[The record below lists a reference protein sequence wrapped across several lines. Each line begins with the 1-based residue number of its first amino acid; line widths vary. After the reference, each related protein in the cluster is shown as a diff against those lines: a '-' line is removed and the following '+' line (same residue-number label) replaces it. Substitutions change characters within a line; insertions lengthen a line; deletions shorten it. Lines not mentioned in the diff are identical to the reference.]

1 MDAEEL
7 KTHINT
13 ALEPLLQRIAALE
26 AENQEIKAILKNI
39 PQPKPNTKPA
49 PTGTST
55 NASSVKKIPPTTK
68 GHEGDKKPV

>member
-7 KTHINT
+7 KTHINA

-26 AENQEIKAILKNI
+26 AENQEIKSILKNI

-49 PTGTST
+49 PTGTSANT
-55 NASSVKKIPPTTK
+55 NSN
-68 GHEGDKKPV
+68 